1 MNPNRYRTKYGR
13 VSSVFFD
20 DEKRDIFVNVVT
32 GPNREP
38 REMKFSSPKAGIWYV
53 PSEGDMVEV
62 HNVNGTRTARYPAGS
77 PEDFSFPEDLTEGDV
92 CFQLNQDTQ
101 LHFSVQE
108 DGTVNVDLTADG
120 EISVDAPNVSVT
132 GENSTVTATGDI
144 TVSAPNGTVD
154 VLSPT
159 VRIGDENGTFKPVAR
174 KGDPI
179 TGTGYNGA
187 SVSGQIEDGSS
198 SVHSS

>member
-120 EISVDAPNVSVT
+120 EINVDAPNISVT
-132 GENSTVTATGDI
+132 GENAAISATGSVVVD
-144 TVSAPNGTVD
+144 APSVKLGGSTGTKV
-154 VLSPT
+154 
-159 VRIGDENGTFKPVAR
+159 VAR
-174 KGDPI
+174 KGDSVEVQSGLEGTL
-179 TGTGYNGA
+179 TGTITSGA
-187 SVSGQIEDGSS
+187 TNTEAT
-198 SVHSS
+198 